1 MNTFNYYN
9 PTRYIIGEGT
19 FGELATMELP
29 GKKALIVVTPERFYV
44 DQAIEYLKA
53 QNIES
58 VVFDEVRPNPSTT
71 GVNKAAKIAR
81 DNGCDFLLS
90 IGGGSSTDTAKGIAV
105 AMKNEGDVW
114 DYMPY
119 HDDYKEF
126 TEAAPIVVVS
136 TTSGTG
142 TEADCFGVLTND
154 DLDAKVDIVSETL
167 FPCISIIDP
176 CLQVSLPKG
185 LTAAQGMDVI
195 YHVTEEYLNIY
206 HTPYGD
212 MLATTGLRYANENL
226 VKAYNDGSDLEAR
239 SGMALASNL
248 AGIGFCQASTM
259 SQHAF
264 GHSISALSNKTP
276 HGVAIS
282 IISPEVMQYYCDNGY
297 ADRLADLAKVVG
309 RETAQDYVD
318 WIIDTL
324 KAVDLYA
331 IDLDRFEIDYNNP
344 DAYAENC
351 TGTLACYHDN
361 DIEPMSYE
369 TARDIFDKAFKRHIS
384 LKQK

>member
-1 MNTFNYYN
+1 MKDFNYFN
-9 PTRYIIGEGT
+9 PTRYIFGEGSFEQLST
-19 FGELATMELP
+19 LELP
-29 GKKALIVVTPERFYV
+29 GEKALIVVTPERFYV
-44 DQAIEYLKA
+44 DEAIGYLKK
-53 QNIES
+53 QNIDS

-71 GVNKAAKIAR
+71 AVNKAASIAKE
-81 DNGCDFLLS
+81 NGCDFLLS

-119 HDDYKEF
+119 HDDYKEY

-154 DLDAKVDIVSETL
+154 DLDAKVDIVSELL
-167 FPCISIIDP
+167 FPTISIIDP
-176 CLQVSLPKG
+176 CLQVSLPKS

-195 YHVTEEYLNIY
+195 YHVTEEYLNVY

-212 MLATTGLRYANENL
+212 MLATTGLKYAYENL
-226 VKAYNDGSDLEAR
+226 IKAYNDGSDLEAR
-239 SGMALASNL
+239 GGMALASNL

-264 GHSISALSNKTP
+264 GHSISALNNKTP

-282 IISPEVMQYYCDNGY
+282 IVSPEVMEYYCNNGY
-297 ADRLADLAKVVG
+297 ADRMADLAKIVG
-309 RETAQDYVD
+309 RETAEDYVE
-318 WIIDTL
+318 WIKDML
-324 KAVDLYA
+324 KALDLWA
-331 IDLDRFEIDYNNP
+331 IDLDKFGIMTDNP

-351 TGTLACYHDN
+351 TVTLAVYHDN
-361 DIEPMSYE
+361 DIEPMSRE
-369 TARDIFDKAFKRHIS
+369 TVRDIFDKAFKRHMS
-384 LKQK
+384 LMKK